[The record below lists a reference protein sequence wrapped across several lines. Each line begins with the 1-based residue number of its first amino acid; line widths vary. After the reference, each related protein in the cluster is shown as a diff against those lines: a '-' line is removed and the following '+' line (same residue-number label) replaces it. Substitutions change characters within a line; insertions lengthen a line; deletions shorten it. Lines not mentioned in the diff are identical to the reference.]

1 MSWHAKDWFNL
12 AGVLGLGATGFG
24 LAGMGP
30 LAGLLGPAAS
40 TVGAGVAGADLAG
53 GLGAG
58 AADEA
63 VGSLAGGT
71 AGNSASI
78 ALGNAVHS
86 PLGQQTYGLL
96 KALNTGKQAMG
107 LLNQPPPQA
116 RAMQGQPQAQQTANP
131 LASIYP
137 QVGQQN
143 PMDPN
148 YQKYLHQ
155 LGYF

>member
-12 AGVLGLGATGFG
+12 AAVLGLGATGFG
-24 LAGMGP
+24 LAGAGP
-30 LAGLLGPAAS
+30 LAGLLGPAESA
-40 TVGAGVAGADLAG
+40 VGAGVAGADLAG

-71 AGNSASI
+71 AGNAASI
-78 ALGNAVHS
+78 GASNAVHS
-86 PLGQQTYGLL
+86 ATGQQLGGLL

-107 LLNQPPPQA
+107 LL
-116 RAMQGQPQAQQTANP
+116 GQPQQAPARPIQAQVQTSPNP
-131 LASIYP
+131 MAAIYP

-143 PMDPN
+143 PMD

-155 LGYF
+155 MGYF